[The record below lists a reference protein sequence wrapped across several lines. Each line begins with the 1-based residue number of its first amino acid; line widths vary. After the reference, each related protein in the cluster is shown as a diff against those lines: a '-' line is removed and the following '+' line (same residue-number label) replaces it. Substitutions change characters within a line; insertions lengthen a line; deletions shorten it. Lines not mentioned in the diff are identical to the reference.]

1 MPSLALLVRFCAATM
16 LVLLTAACEGPNW
29 GRNTAGGITSRSDWT
44 EIEPSQLTANLSEVL
59 AGLPLKDAR
68 RRLIDKNQ
76 QQNMVTI
83 TARGWAMTYRMVSPR
98 GNFSARD
105 FSRLGSQEVFETW
118 VREALPQAKEVQFL
132 DVIPVTHPATATRGF
147 AATIMV
153 TNQQDQKYRC
163 SVANAGYGGPRLSET
178 RTDLF
183 RVEDLKSTARFMLCT
198 TNASAASLHQRMQRL
213 AFLKLLG
220 EPT

>member
-1 MPSLALLVRFCAATM
+1 
-16 LVLLTAACEGPNW
+16 
-29 GRNTAGGITSRSDWT
+29 
-44 EIEPSQLTANLSEVL
+44 
-59 AGLPLKDAR
+59 
-68 RRLIDKNQ
+68 
-76 QQNMVTI
+76 MVTI

-105 FSRLGSQEVFETW
+105 FSRLGSKAVFETW

-132 DVIPVTHPATATRGF
+132 DVIPATHPTTATRGF

-178 RTDLF
+178 QTDLF

-198 TNASAASLHQRMQRL
+198 TNASAAALHQRMQRL
-213 AFLKLLG
+213 AF
-220 EPT
+220 